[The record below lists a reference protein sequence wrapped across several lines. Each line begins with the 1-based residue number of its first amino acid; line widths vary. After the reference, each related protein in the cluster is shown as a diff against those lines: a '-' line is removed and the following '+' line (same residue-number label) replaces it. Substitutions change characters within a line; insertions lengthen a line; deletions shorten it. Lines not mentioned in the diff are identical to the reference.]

1 MGVLLLVRH
10 GQASFGGD
18 DYDVLSE
25 LGFEQAR
32 LLGARLATPVDA
44 VLTGRLQRQRE
55 TVQGIRETLGYDV
68 SLAQVQ
74 PELDEYDMR
83 PVIQGD
89 PAVFRFS
96 PGSAAARAR
105 ANEALE
111 LAVERWVAASASARD
126 TPHRDTP
133 HRDAPDR
140 DAPDGETF
148 AAFTE
153 RVGGVLAG
161 AAERPGVTLAV
172 TSGGVISAVAA
183 ELLGL
188 DTRSWIKLNRCIVNT
203 SVSKVLF
210 GRSGRTLVSLNDH
223 AHLEH
228 EARLITYR

>member
-55 TVQGIRETLGYDV
+55 TVQGICETLGYDV

-83 PVIQGD
+83 PVIQG
-89 PAVFRFS
+89 
-96 PGSAAARAR
+96 
-105 ANEALE
+105 
-111 LAVERWVAASASARD
+111 AVERWVAASASA
-126 TPHRDTP
+126 RDTP

-228 EARLITYR
+228 ETRLITYR

>member
-32 LLGARLATPVDA
+32 LLGGRLARLATPVNA
-44 VLTGRLQRQRE
+44 VLSGRLRRQRE
-55 TVQGIRETLGYDV
+55 TVQGICETLGYDA

-83 PVIQGD
+83 PVMAGD

-105 ANEALE
+105 ANEALD
-111 LAVERWVAASASARD
+111 LALERWVAGS
-126 TPHRDTP
+126 
-133 HRDAPDR
+133 APDGR
-140 DAPDGETF
+140 VPDGKAPDGETF
-148 AAFTE
+148 AAFTD

>member
-32 LLGARLATPVDA
+32 LLGARLARLATPVDA
-44 VLTGRLQRQRE
+44 VLSGRLRRQRE
-55 TVQGIRETLGYDV
+55 TVQGICETLGYDA

-83 PVIQGD
+83 PTMADD
-89 PAVFRFS
+89 PSVFLFS

-111 LAVERWVAASASARD
+111 LAVERWVAAK
-126 TPHRDTP
+126 PP
-133 HRDAPDR
+133 APDGGT
-140 DAPDGETF
+140 PDGETF

-183 ELLGL
+183 QLLGL
-188 DTRSWIKLNRCIVNT
+188 DTRSWITLNRCIVNT
-203 SVSKVLF
+203 SVSKVVF

-228 EARLITYR
+228 DPRLITYR

>member
-32 LLGARLATPVDA
+32 LLGARLARLAAPVDA
-44 VLTGRLQRQRE
+44 VLSGRLRRQRE
-55 TVQGIRETLGYDV
+55 TVQGICETLGYDA

-74 PELDEYDMR
+74 RELDEYDMR
-83 PVIQGD
+83 PAMADD

-105 ANEALE
+105 ANEALD
-111 LAVERWVAASASARD
+111 LALERWVAGS
-126 TPHRDTP
+126 P
-133 HRDAPDR
+133 PDGGT
-140 DAPDGETF
+140 PDGETF

-188 DTRSWIKLNRCIVNT
+188 DTRSWVKLNRCIVNT

-228 EARLITYR
+228 ETRLITYR